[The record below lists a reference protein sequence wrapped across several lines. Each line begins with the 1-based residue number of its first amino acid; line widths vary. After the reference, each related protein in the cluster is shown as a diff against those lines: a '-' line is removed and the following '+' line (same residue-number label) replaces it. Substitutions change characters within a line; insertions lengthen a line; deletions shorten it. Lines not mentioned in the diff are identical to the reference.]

1 VYTGPIQPTAGKLPA
16 GHLNGSQTPQDVM
29 SGEALRRVVTVA
41 NPQGLHMRPAAAFA
55 KAARQYAS
63 TVTVTRDDRAV
74 NGKSQIDLLLLAAE
88 PGAQLT
94 LEVSGEDAT
103 AALDALGAILESVF
117 EENDEASNPPPKG

>member
-1 VYTGPIQPTAGKLPA
+1 VYTGPTQSTTGRLSA

-29 SGEALRRVVTVA
+29 SGEPLRRVVTVA

-55 KAARQYAS
+55 KAARQYSS
-63 TVTVTRDDRAV
+63 TVTVSRDDRSV

-94 LEVSGEDAT
+94 LEVSGDDAT

-117 EENDEASNPPPKG
+117 EDNDGASPPPKG

>member
-1 VYTGPIQPTAGKLPA
+1 VYTGPRQATSGRPPA

-29 SGEALRRVVTVA
+29 NGEPLRRVVTVA

-55 KAARQYAS
+55 KAARQYQS
-63 TVTVTRDDRAV
+63 TVTVSREDRSV

-94 LEVSGEDAT
+94 LEVSGDDAT
-103 AALDALGAILESVF
+103 RALDELGAILESVF
-117 EENDEASNPPPKG
+117 EENDGCGGPPPKG

>member
-1 VYTGPIQPTAGKLPA
+1 MYTGPTQPTTGRTPA

-29 SGEALRRVVTVA
+29 NGEALRRVVTVA

-55 KAARQYAS
+55 KAARQYQS
-63 TVTVTRDDRAV
+63 TVTVSRDDRSV

-88 PGAQLT
+88 PGAQLV
-94 LEVSGEDAT
+94 LEVNGEDAT